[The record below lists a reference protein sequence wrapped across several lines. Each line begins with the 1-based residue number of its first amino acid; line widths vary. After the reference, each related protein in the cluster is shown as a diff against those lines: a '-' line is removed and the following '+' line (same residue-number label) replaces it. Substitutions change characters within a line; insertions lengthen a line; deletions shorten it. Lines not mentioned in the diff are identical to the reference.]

1 MNRALDALGLDASA
15 DEKAIKRAYAQRL
28 RAARPDEDPVA
39 FQALHEAYQ
48 QALLWARSRTQWQEE
63 SGAEALSTPPADNSP
78 PGPPAPYD
86 SHSPMDEMP
95 VLHHPCTPDTDMP
108 DDVVEPSLNLPRFAR
123 LLINTAGDA
132 DPASF
137 EHWLAHRPELWSLAD
152 RPRIGDVVLQQLLH
166 QGQPLC
172 ESNFDLLGRYFCWD
186 EIRADIDP
194 YRVRAR
200 RNLLHRRWQLQPR
213 NHTALTAA
221 LDRPHDRVS
230 VTEAHARMER
240 LTRPWHWLQSL
251 LSASVPGRA
260 GIMRQTMQRL
270 GVHGVRDTLAPL
282 DTDQVAFWMAVSQP
296 GHFNLMKMQVAI
308 VRCLLGA
315 LVVLAVLAALAL
327 LGDAARPIPISTSS
341 MKHVAIHASVVIV
354 SGVLMLTPFVGGTPS
369 RTASA
374 PAPVEPPSALDGH
387 GMLTHGPR
395 PRRPAPSFAV
405 VSQTD
410 PDTEGG

>member
-1 MNRALDALGLDASA
+1 MNRALDALGLDTDA
-15 DEKAIKRAYAQRL
+15 DERAIKRAYAQKL
-28 RAARPDEDPVA
+28 RTARPDEDPVA

-48 QALLWARSRTQWQEE
+48 EALLWVRNRTQWQEE
-63 SGAEALSTPPADNSP
+63 DGAEALSAPPADNSP
-78 PGPPAPYD
+78 PGPPALYD
-86 SHSPMDEMP
+86 SHSSMDHMP
-95 VLHHPCTPDTDMP
+95 VLHRPCTFDTDLP

-123 LLINTAGDA
+123 LLINTATDA

-166 QGQPLC
+166 EGRPLC

-200 RNLLHRRWQLQPR
+200 RNLLHRHWQLQPR
-213 NHTALTAA
+213 NHAALTAA

-230 VTEAHARMER
+230 AIEAHARVER

-260 GIMRQTMQRL
+260 ATMRHTMQRL

-282 DTDQVAFWMAVSQP
+282 DGDQVAFWMAISEP
-296 GHFNLMKMQVAI
+296 RRFNLMKMQVAI

-327 LGDAARPIPISTSS
+327 LGDAARPIAISTSS

-369 RTASA
+369 RTASV
-374 PAPVEPPSALDGH
+374 PAPVDRPSPLDGL

-395 PRRPAPSFAV
+395 PRRPARSFAV
-405 VSQTD
+405 VRQMD
-410 PDTEGG
+410 PGTEGG

>member
-1 MNRALDALGLDASA
+1 VNRALDALGLDTDA
-15 DEKAIKRAYAQRL
+15 DERAIKRAYAQKL
-28 RAARPDEDPVA
+28 RTARPDEDPVA

-48 QALLWARSRTQWQEE
+48 EALLWVRNRTQWQEE
-63 SGAEALSTPPADNSP
+63 DGAEALSAPPADNSP
-78 PGPPAPYD
+78 PGPPALYD
-86 SHSPMDEMP
+86 SHSSMDHMP
-95 VLHHPCTPDTDMP
+95 VLHRPCTFDTDLP

-123 LLINTAGDA
+123 LLINTATDA

-166 QGQPLC
+166 EGRPLC

-200 RNLLHRRWQLQPR
+200 RTLLHRHWQLQPR
-213 NHTALTAA
+213 NHAALTAA

-230 VTEAHARMER
+230 AIEAHARVER

-251 LSASVPGRA
+251 LSASMPGRA
-260 GIMRQTMQRL
+260 ATMRHTMQRL

-282 DTDQVAFWMAVSQP
+282 DGDQVAFWMAISEP
-296 GHFNLMKMQVAI
+296 RRFNLMKMQVAI
-308 VRCLLGA
+308 VRGLLGA

-327 LGDAARPIPISTSS
+327 LGDAARPIAISTSS

-374 PAPVEPPSALDGH
+374 PAPVARPSPLDGL
-387 GMLTHGPR
+387 GMLTPGPR
-395 PRRPAPSFAV
+395 PRRPARSFAV
-405 VSQTD
+405 VRQMD
-410 PDTEGG
+410 PGTEGG

>member
-15 DEKAIKRAYAQRL
+15 DERAIKRAYAQRL

-48 QALLWARSRTQWQEE
+48 EALLWVRNRTQWQEE
-63 SGAEALSTPPADNSP
+63 DGAEALSAPPADNSP
-78 PGPPAPYD
+78 PGPPALYD
-86 SHSPMDEMP
+86 SHSSMDHMP
-95 VLHHPCTPDTDMP
+95 VLHRPSTFDTDLP

-123 LLINTAGDA
+123 LLINTATDA

-166 QGQPLC
+166 EGRPLC

-200 RNLLHRRWQLQPR
+200 RNLLHRHWQLQPR
-213 NHTALTAA
+213 NHAALTAA
-221 LDRPHDRVS
+221 LDRPQDRVS
-230 VTEAHARMER
+230 ATEAHARVER

-260 GIMRQTMQRL
+260 ATMRQTMQRL

-282 DTDQVAFWMAVSQP
+282 DGDQVAFWMAISQP
-296 GHFNLMKMQVAI
+296 GRFNLMKMQVAI

-315 LVVLAVLAALAL
+315 LVVLAILAALAL
-327 LGDAARPIPISTSS
+327 LSDAARPIAISTSS

-354 SGVLMLTPFVGGTPS
+354 SGILMLTPFVGGTPS

-374 PAPVEPPSALDGH
+374 PTPAEPPSPPDGQ
-387 GMLTHGPR
+387 GMQTHGPR

-405 VSQTD
+405 VSRGDPGTD
-410 PDTEGG
+410 GD

>member
-1 MNRALDALGLDASA
+1 MNRALDALGLDTGA
-15 DEKAIKRAYAQRL
+15 DERAIKRAYAQRL
-28 RAARPDEDPVA
+28 RAARPDEDPMA

-48 QALLWARSRTQWQEE
+48 EALQWVRNRAQWQEE
-63 SGAEALSTPPADNSP
+63 DGAEALSAPPADNSP
-78 PGPPAPYD
+78 AGPLAPYD
-86 SHSPMDEMP
+86 SHSPMDHMP
-95 VLHHPCTPDTDMP
+95 VLHHPCTFDTDMP
-108 DDVVEPSLNLPRFAR
+108 DDVVEQSLNLPRFAR
-123 LLINTAGDA
+123 LLIHTVADA

-166 QGQPLC
+166 QGGPLC
-172 ESNFDLLGRYFCWD
+172 ESNFDLLSRYFCWD
-186 EIRADIDP
+186 EIRGDIDP

-200 RNLLHRRWQLQPR
+200 RSQLHRHWLLQPR

-221 LDRPHDRVS
+221 LDRPRDRVS
-230 VTEAHARMER
+230 ATEAHARVER

-260 GIMRQTMQRL
+260 GTMRQTMQRL

-282 DTDQVAFWMAVSQP
+282 DGDQVAFWMAISQP
-296 GHFNLMKMQVAI
+296 GRFNLMKMQVAI

-327 LGDAARPIPISTSS
+327 LGDAARPIAISTSS
-341 MKHVAIHASVVIV
+341 MKHVAVLASVVIV
-354 SGVLMLTPFVGGTPS
+354 SGVLMLTPFIGTPPS

-374 PAPVEPPSALDGH
+374 PASAGPSSPLDGQ
-387 GMLTHGPR
+387 GMQTHGPR

-405 VSQTD
+405 VSRIDPGTD
-410 PDTEGG
+410 GD

>member
-1 MNRALDALGLDASA
+1 MKRALDALGLDAGA
-15 DEKAIKRAYAQRL
+15 DERAIKRAYAQRL
-28 RAARPDEDPVA
+28 RTARPDEDPVA

-48 QALLWARSRTQWQEE
+48 EALQWARNRAQWQEE
-63 SGAEALSTPPADNSP
+63 GSAEALSIPPADNSP
-78 PGPPAPYD
+78 PVSPAPYD
-86 SHSPMDEMP
+86 SPSPMDHMP
-95 VLHHPCTPDTDMP
+95 VLHHPCTLDIDMP

-137 EHWLAHRPELWSLAD
+137 EHWLAGRPELWPLAD

-166 QGQPLC
+166 QGGPLC

-200 RNLLHRRWQLQPR
+200 RSQLHRHWLLQPR
-213 NHTALTAA
+213 NHAALTTA
-221 LDRPHDRVS
+221 LDRPQDRVS
-230 VTEAHARMER
+230 THEARARVER

-251 LSASVPGRA
+251 LSACVPGRA
-260 GIMRQTMQRL
+260 GTMRRTMQHL
-270 GVHGVRDTLAPL
+270 GVHTVRDTLAPL
-282 DTDQVAFWMAVSQP
+282 DADQVAFWMAISQP
-296 GHFNLMKMQVAI
+296 RRFNLLKLQVAI

-315 LVVLAVLAALAL
+315 VFVLVVLAVLAL
-327 LGDAARPIPISTSS
+327 LGDAARPLALSTSG
-341 MKHVAIHASVVIV
+341 MKRLAIHASVVIV
-354 SGVLMLTPFVGGTPS
+354 SGVLMLAPFVGWTPS

-374 PAPVEPPSALDGH
+374 PTPAEPPSPLDGQ
-387 GMLTHGPR
+387 GVLTHGPR

-405 VSQTD
+405 VSQLD
-410 PDTEGG
+410 PGTGDS